1 MLEKERERL
10 KQEVRLV
17 DDEPTSLILSLNFP
31 EKFLFSTVG
40 DIA

>member
-17 DDEPTSLILSLNFP
+17 DDEPTRRVVLIKANM
-31 EKFLFSTVG
+31 KWKKQ
-40 DIA
+40 